1 MALQATAQSPLYGES
16 STFLVGTGDAGGA
29 PSWASGF
36 AQGME
41 TLGPVVS
48 IFGAVNG
55 AIGSFYAAQNQQN
68 QLRMQA
74 QNQAFSAEMGR
85 INQRAARYTAAQL
98 NEAGQ
103 QQAGAYTMRA
113 GQARAGARA
122 AMAGRGIQLGTGSA
136 REVIGSMDIVKEID
150 RLSMS
155 AANVRAQEAAKLQAF
170 NIGTQ
175 AMMSDISAQN
185 LRATANTIYPGLA
198 LGTSL
203 LGSAADI
210 GSMWA
215 RNKRIEELLSGVST
229 QRL

>member
-16 STFLVGTGDAGGA
+16 STFLVGTADAGAA

-41 TLGPVVS
+41 TLGPIVS

-175 AMMSDISAQN
+175 ALMSDISAQN
-185 LRATANTIYPGLA
+185 LRASANTIYPGLA

-210 GSMWA
+210 GGMWA

>member
-1 MALQATAQSPLYGES
+1 MALQAGAQSPLYGES
-16 STFLVGTGDAGGA
+16 STFLVGTADAGAA
-29 PSWASGF
+29 PNWASGF

-74 QNQAFSAEMGR
+74 QNQAFAAEMGR
-85 INQRAARYTAAQL
+85 VNQRAARYTAA
-98 NEAGQ
+98 EIGRAGQ
-103 QQAGAYTMRA
+103 ERTSAFLAQRS
-113 GQARAGARA
+113 QARAGARA
-122 AMAGRGIQLGTGSA
+122 AMASRGLQLGVGSA
-136 REVIGSMDIVKEID
+136 KEVIASMDITTEID

-210 GSMWA
+210 GSNWA

>member
-16 STFLVGTGDAGGA
+16 STFLVGTADAGAA

-41 TLGPVVS
+41 TLGPIVS

-170 NIGTQ
+170 NVGTQ
-175 AMMSDISAQN
+175 ALMSDLSAQN
-185 LRATANTIYPGLA
+185 LRASANTIYPGLA

-210 GSMWA
+210 GGMWA